1 MKTTKTI
8 TNLRALSNQNTETK
22 KQNLINPLE
31 SFQRNF
37 PHNVESVTVNTLSPL
52 FPGGAENIQNQV
64 LHNSKVVEAFY
75 TPLKSSLLVMDQLEG
90 RYIASNASGFQTV
103 DSNMLENAGD
113 ILDNLSDFF

>member
-8 TNLRALSNQNTETK
+8 TNLRALCDHNLETK
-22 KQNLINPLE
+22 KPYISNPLE
-31 SFQRNF
+31 NFQRNF
-37 PHNVESVTVNTLSPL
+37 PQNVKPVTVNTLSPL
-52 FPGGAENIQNQV
+52 FPGSADNIQNQI

-75 TPLKSSLLVMDQLEG
+75 APLGSSLFVMDQLEG
-90 RYIASNASGFQTV
+90 KYIASNANGFQTG